1 MIIKDLVK
9 RRSLDFVYAQV
20 LCANPPFYF
29 LFLFLFLT
37 KISMRELRELGSD
50 AGNIKCGVLTH
61 IRSLT
66 ALEQNQGIFQM
77 SSLF

>member
-1 MIIKDLVK
+1 
-9 RRSLDFVYAQV
+9 
-20 LCANPPFYF
+20 
-29 LFLFLFLT
+29 
-37 KISMRELRELGSD
+37 MRELRELGSD